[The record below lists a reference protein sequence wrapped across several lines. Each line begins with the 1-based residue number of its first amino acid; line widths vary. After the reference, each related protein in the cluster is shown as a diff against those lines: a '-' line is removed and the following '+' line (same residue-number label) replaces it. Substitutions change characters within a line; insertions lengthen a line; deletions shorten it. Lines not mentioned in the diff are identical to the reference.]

1 MPFYGKTFR
10 MNIFGLKMLKEM
22 FSSCDATEVYVRFS
36 YINFFVHFSLLSMFF
51 VVWNPNPLSEL
62 LALAISFRG

>member
-22 FSSCDATEVYVRFS
+22 FSSRDATVVYVRFS
-36 YINFFVHFSLLSMFF
+36 YINFFVHFFF
-51 VVWNPNPLSEL
+51 TFYVFCGVESKSVIRIIG
-62 LALAISFRG
+62 ARA